1 VALDGPPIPTD
12 KEVRARYMPGRGD
25 PLTPQS
31 VGVTPLGTREAGLPT
46 LRWFDRRRYS
56 LQASATVT
64 PGFAR
69 RRGVAEGARCPP
81 EWPSSTPAPSARSS
95 TARSGLP
102 RVCRSRRRPGADRPG
117 PVPAAGVDCTQH
129 GRDHGRRRTRDAT
142 ATGNGWKGLSGW
154 AGFQVTS
161 HSLYIEERAIR
172 RRIARLARCTLE
184 L

>member
-1 VALDGPPIPTD
+1 
-12 KEVRARYMPGRGD
+12 MPATCPAEEMPSRHS
-25 PLTPQS
+25 PSASP
-31 VGVTPLGTREAGLPT
+31 PLGTREAGLPT

-64 PGFAR
+64 PGLAR

-81 EWPSSTPAPSARSS
+81 EWPGSTPAPSALSS

-117 PVPAAGVDCTQH
+117 PVPAARVDCTQH
-129 GRDHGRRRTRDAT
+129 GRDHGRRRTWDAT
-142 ATGNGWKGLSGW
+142 ATRCWASLRRPLERLGNGWKGLSGW